1 MAEAD
6 NKLLKQEQRQETTQR
21 IDPKLIMAN
30 NILQLNRVELQ
41 NSIQDELMENPAL
54 EILDDQPIC
63 NGNCVDKINCPW
75 CSKEFITDSGD
86 DPGSYDVDTDADY
99 FSGRSQAADDDI
111 DMLGNIPVEES
122 LKDHLLFL
130 AHTVLDVKEYPIGE
144 YLINSLDDNG
154 WLDGN
159 LSDIANDLHISE
171 ERAEKVLKVIQSF
184 DPPGVGARN
193 LQECLLIQLNF
204 LDDEGCG
211 DSYAKEIIKSHFDD
225 ITSKKIS
232 HIARSL
238 GITVE
243 TTRKSIEFIQ
253 KQLNPYPANQFHPPW
268 VYKPTNTKSVIK
280 PDVIIHRNET
290 GYLVE
295 ITGYDTMT
303 IGVSPLYREAY
314 EKLKNGG
321 RYHMSEEERKH
332 ITEYVERA
340 ELFIRNINQRRKTLK
355 IITQK
360 IIDCQ
365 LGFLETGSRTYLR
378 PLTRTRIAEI
388 VGMHESTVSRA
399 TANKFVQLPNQEVV
413 SFELFFNTSM
423 AIKSAIEEIIA
434 QENPNTPYSDREIVN
449 ILNSR
454 GMHIARRTI
463 VKYREAQKLP
473 PSIRRRR

>member
-1 MAEAD
+1 M
-6 NKLLKQEQRQETTQR
+6 LRQEQRQDTTQR

-30 NILQLNRVELQ
+30 NILQLNSAELR
-41 NSIQDELMENPAL
+41 NSIQEELIDNPAL
-54 EILDDQPIC
+54 EVFEDQPVC
-63 NGNCVDKINCPW
+63 DGSCVDKLRCPW
-75 CSKEFITDSGD
+75 CSRTLPLDGREESGIMND
-86 DPGSYDVDTDADY
+86 ESDYDIYTGHY
-99 FSGRSQAADDDI
+99 STTDDDI
-111 DMLGNIPVEES
+111 DILTNIAMEVS
-122 LKDHLLFL
+122 LKDHLSFL
-130 AHTVLDVKEYPIGE
+130 ARTVLNVKDYPIGE
-144 YLINSLDDNG
+144 YLISSLDDNG

-159 LSDIANDLHISE
+159 LSDIAKELNISE
-171 ERAEKVLKVIQSF
+171 EKAEEILKIIQSF

-193 LQECLLIQLNF
+193 LQECLLIQLTF
-204 LDDEGCG
+204 LDEEGCG
-211 DSYAKEIIKSHFDD
+211 DPYAKEIIRSHFDD
-225 ITSKKIS
+225 ITGRKIT
-232 HIARSL
+232 HIARSM

-253 KQLNPYPANQFHPPW
+253 KQLNPHPGSQFHPPW
-268 VYKPTNTKSVIK
+268 VFKPTNIKSVIK

-295 ITGYDTMT
+295 VTGYDTMT
-303 IGVSPLYREAY
+303 LGINPIYRESY

-321 RYHMSEEERKH
+321 RYHMSEEQRKH
-332 ITEYVERA
+332 IAEYVERA

-365 LGFLETGSRTYLR
+365 LGFLETGSRSYLR

-399 TANKFVQLPNQEVV
+399 TANKYVQLPNQEVV

-423 AIKSAIEEIIA
+423 AMKSAIEEIIA
-434 QENPNTPYSDREIVN
+434 QENPNKPYSDREIVE
-449 ILNSR
+449 ILQSR
-454 GMHIARRTI
+454 GINVARRTI

-473 PSIRRRR
+473 PSIRRRK